1 MRPVGGG
8 GFSMDSSDP
17 RLISYSLLAI
27 VVVGGTWA
35 IRRMMAKFAA
45 EADAREKPGAAVQ
58 AALARGDVAH
68 AARLATDT
76 GDHEQAA
83 RLYERL
89 GRLGDAA
96 RSHRQAQ
103 NMDRAA
109 DLFEQAKEYAAAA
122 ACYKRLGNSSAQLRM
137 LQAGKDWAGAA
148 ELAEQTNDLSL
159 AADLYQRIGQNDK
172 AITLLRKLGKPQAAA
187 KLQAGLLEG
196 EQQWAAAAEQ
206 WQMAGDWQRA
216 LACLEKA
223 GDVGGS
229 AAVLV
234 RLGRVEEAAERYLA
248 AGAHAEAAQ
257 LFESIGLYR
266 KAALNHQRV
275 GNAERAIHCLTL
287 EGDKLTVVKLRTAL
301 GQTDEALR
309 VALSADPSE
318 AAYVEITTL
327 AANLALAKGD
337 KGLAGRTFAAL
348 LQAPTGEADRA
359 AHGRTALELLLE
371 VNDSARARQ
380 VFDKLV
386 QIAAPASDLALYLKS
401 AEAKLPTPTPASSR
415 PAPPQRP
422 KADAGS
428 PGLRRDAGAEPVAS
442 AAEHTLDDFGD
453 GDDGVW
459 PNGVPQALASRYS
472 SLERLGQGGNGV
484 VYKATDRLLGRLVV
498 LKFMLEGSMPTD
510 MQRKYFL
517 REVKLAA
524 QLNHPNIVHIYDMGE
539 SDGILWYAMEFVAGK
554 SLTSFLQFGQPVEDY
569 GWMCKILDQ
578 FSAALDCAH
587 QAGLVHRDIKPDN
600 VLVANDGAVKLLDFG
615 LARVR
620 DEGFGELSVLAGTPY
635 YMAPEQLDGSAV
647 DHRADLYALGVVIF
661 RMFTGYL
668 PFSEGNVFVAH
679 AVEPV
684 PDPRKFNAKL
694 DERAVRIV
702 NKAMAKKPKDR
713 YAAAKELAEDV
724 RAMCGL
730 GK

>member
-1 MRPVGGG
+1 
-8 GFSMDSSDP
+8 MDTSDP
-17 RLISYSLLAI
+17 RLVSYSLLALVI
-27 VVVGGTWA
+27 VGGTWA
-35 IRRMMAKFAA
+35 IRRMLAKFSAQAA
-45 EADAREKPGAAVQ
+45 ARDKPGADVE

-68 AARLATDT
+68 AARLASDS

-89 GRLGDAA
+89 GRMGDAA
-96 RSHRQAQ
+96 RSYRQAK

-122 ACYKRLGNSSAQLRM
+122 ACYKRLGNASAQLRM
-137 LQAGKDWAGAA
+137 LQAAKDWAGAA
-148 ELAEQTNDLSL
+148 ELAEQTQDLAL
-159 AADLYQRIGQNDK
+159 AAELYQRVGQNDK
-172 AITLLRKLGKPQAAA
+172 AIALLRKLGKPQAAA
-187 KLQAGLLEG
+187 RLQAGLLEAR
-196 EQQWAAAAEQ
+196 QQWAQAGEQ
-206 WQMAGDWQRA
+206 WQLATDWQRA

-223 GDVGGS
+223 GDIAGA

-234 RLGRVEEAAERYLA
+234 RLGRVEEAAEHYVT
-248 AGAHAEAAQ
+248 AGAHGEAAQ

-275 GNAERAIHCLTL
+275 SNVDRAIHCLTL

-301 GQTDEALR
+301 GQHDEALR

-318 AAYVEITTL
+318 AAYVEIATM
-327 AANLALAKGD
+327 AAHLALDKGD
-337 KGLAGRTFAAL
+337 KALAGRTLAAL
-348 LQAPTGEADRA
+348 LQAPLPEADRA
-359 AHGRTALELLLE
+359 AHGRRALDLLIE

-380 VFDKLV
+380 VFDKLLPLA
-386 QIAAPASDLALYLKS
+386 QPASELALYLK
-401 AEAKLPTPTPASSR
+401 ATDPKLPAPTPQSARPPPPSR
-415 PAPPQRP
+415 PKPEPAPPGRH
-422 KADAGS
+422 
-428 PGLRRDAGAEPVAS
+428 RDVGAEPAAS
-442 AAEHTLDDFGD
+442 AAEHTLDDFGQ
-453 GDDGVW
+453 GDEGQW
-459 PNGVPQALASRYS
+459 PNGVPQALASRYGG
-472 SLERLGQGGNGV
+472 LERLGQGGNGV
-484 VYKATDRLLGRLVV
+484 VYKATDKLLGRQVV

-539 SDGILWYAMEFVAGK
+539 ADGILWYAMEFVAGK
-554 SLTSFLQFGQPVEDY
+554 SLTSFLQFGNPVEDRN
-569 GWMCKILDQ
+569 WMCHILDQ
-578 FSAALDCAH
+578 FAAALDCAH

-647 DHRADLYALGVVIF
+647 DHRADLYALGVVVF

-684 PDPRKFNAKL
+684 PDPRKYNPKL
-694 DERAVRIV
+694 DDRAVRIV

-713 YAAAKELAEDV
+713 YETARALADDV
-724 RAMCGL
+724 RDMCKG
-730 GK
+730 

>member
-1 MRPVGGG
+1 
-8 GFSMDSSDP
+8 MDTSDP
-17 RLISYSLLAI
+17 RLISYSLLA
-27 VVVGGTWA
+27 VVVVAGTWA
-35 IRRMMAKFAA
+35 IRHMMARFSAEAA
-45 EADAREKPGAAVQ
+45 ERNKPGADVQ

-68 AARLATDT
+68 AARLASDG

-83 RLYERL
+83 RLFERL

-96 RSHRQAQ
+96 RSYRQAK
-103 NMDRAA
+103 NIDRAA

-122 ACYKRLGNSSAQLRM
+122 VCYKRLGNASAQLRM

-148 ELAEQTNDLSL
+148 ELAEQTNDLAL
-159 AADLYQRIGQNDK
+159 AADLYQRTGQHDK
-172 AITLLRKLGKPQAAA
+172 AIALLRKLGKPQAAA
-187 KLQAGLLEG
+187 KLQAGLLEA
-196 EQQWAAAAEQ
+196 QQHWAQAAEQ
-206 WQMAGDWQRA
+206 WQVAAEWQRA
-216 LACLEKA
+216 LACVEKA
-223 GDVGGS
+223 GDVTGS
-229 AAVLV
+229 AAILV
-234 RLGRVEEAAERYLA
+234 RLGRVEEAAERYAA
-248 AGAHAEAAQ
+248 AGAHGEAAQ

-275 GNAERAIHCLTL
+275 SNVERAIHCLTL

-309 VALSADPSE
+309 VALSVDPSE
-318 AAYVEITTL
+318 AAYVEITTMAAHL
-327 AANLALAKGD
+327 AVDKGD
-337 KGLAGRTFAAL
+337 KALAGRTFAAL
-348 LQAPTGEADRA
+348 LQAPLPEAERA
-359 AHGRTALELLLE
+359 AHGRQALELLLE
-371 VNDSARARQ
+371 VNDAMRARQ
-380 VFDKLV
+380 VFDKLLPLA
-386 QIAAPASDLALYLKS
+386 QPASDLALFLRS
-401 AEAKLPTPTPASSR
+401 TEPKLPSPTPPSSR
-415 PAPPQRP
+415 PPPQRP
-422 KADAGS
+422 KNEAGT
-428 PGLRRDAGAEPVAS
+428 PGLRRDA
-442 AAEHTLDDFGD
+442 AAETAAAVAEYTLDDFGE
-453 GDDGVW
+453 GDEGQW
-459 PNGVPQALASRYS
+459 PNGVPPSLASRYGG
-472 SLERLGQGGNGV
+472 LDRLGQGGNGV
-484 VYKATDRLLGRLVV
+484 VYKATDKLLGRQVV

-524 QLNHPNIVHIYDMGE
+524 QLNHPNVVHIYDMGE
-539 SDGILWYAMEFVAGK
+539 SEGVLWYAMEFVAGK
-554 SLTSFLQFGQPVEDY
+554 SLTSYLQFGCPVEDAK
-569 GWMCKILDQ
+569 WVCSILDQ
-578 FSAALDCAH
+578 FAAALDCAH

-647 DHRADLYALGVVIF
+647 DHRADLYALGVVVF

-684 PDPRKFNAKL
+684 PDPRKLNPKL

-713 YAAAKELAEDV
+713 YATAKELAEDV